1 MEEKAAISDVAMHII
16 RGCLVVPI
24 QVELYDETI
33 FRIQTAILERVNE
46 TGVKGMIIDL
56 SGVGIIDAFLC
67 QKIFNTVR
75 MASMLGA
82 TTVLTGIKPEV
93 VASLIDFDIEFK
105 DILTARTLEEGFLV
119 VEPIILPEEE
129 EEEEEADEDY
139 STEEAED

>member
-1 MEEKAAISDVAMHII
+1 
-16 RGCLVVPI
+16 
-24 QVELYDETI
+24 
-33 FRIQTAILERVNE
+33 
-46 TGVKGMIIDL
+46 MIIDL

-67 QKIFNTVR
+67 QKIFDTAR

-105 DILTARTLEEGFLV
+105 DILTARTLEEGFHV
-119 VEPIILPEEE
+119 VEPIILP
-129 EEEEEADEDY
+129 EEEEADEDY

>member
-56 SGVGIIDAFLC
+56 SGVGIIDAFLY

-129 EEEEEADEDY
+129 EEEADEDY